1 MAPATRRSSGFGS
14 HANSPSNL
22 DHILEHFNQFKRKH
36 ITQNRDIIKTNALAQ
51 LRIKELEEKVLGLEA
66 EKTQIELE
74 RHRMKARLERA
85 EKAVICIRQGW
96 QLIGAGMTAVASI
109 DGFENVTTEQKQTIT
124 PSSALIALQ
133 QHKQQAHLRP
143 SVRVV
148 LDPNALPGGVARNV
162 ARPPEA
168 DLADLAEE
176 ETIELEEQ
184 HNNDYI
190 SDARF
195 EHQGQITLEEPEIV
209 DDVDSDNGEMGDPVS
224 FAGDGEDTVR
234 LQSDLNN
241 TVPHIHDEVFG
252 QEDDTLLIQ
261 SHPDAEQQS
270 NYHLDLPSSTITGQ
284 RNRVIQRMTSM
295 DSLSSFAD
303 DEEIELSTDDEGGQN
318 SIPKRAPT
326 PVNNGSVRSQNGVGK
341 TKTPR
346 KRKTPSSPEDAR
358 GPLSSISASSSTTD
372 LHQHDTVSASQSE
385 AEMDEEDEENSSNS
399 SNGTRASRR
408 SSMRDRKS
416 VNYALPKLNTKM
428 RKPDPAEL
436 IPAVGSQRKKRQGS
450 MQAGLNGEEVSE
462 INGENSDE
470 EDEPKRRMLKG
481 KNEAASTGNLREI
494 RKLHQEKAQNDES
507 LSPNR
512 EQEKQE
518 DDVEVEAVKH
528 KSSDNQD
535 EEKQSESPRRRSSR
549 QSLRRRSSSSMTSE
563 NGMTGNVTNTTK
575 ADQTKSEETRSQRG
589 GSSSPEDRKVVQR
602 KDNQA
607 EYTLPGM
614 QKPRQSASKIA
625 NSTNGTSTPKWRS
638 MSGGMSNSSSQSSSI
653 GLGPSGS
660 GTPIPKPTIR
670 AGQQG
675 TIKALNK
682 AAGRIQKTS
691 SSVSG
696 LSNNGVSNGNGNSI
710 QQQQKRVTAAFSN
723 GSRTD
728 TQNGKSESQARIL
741 GASAKAN
748 TTARSISG
756 SSTTSS
762 SSSSQSTTGDPT
774 KRNSLHA
781 AMTWHDIPSA
791 SQHN

>member
-14 HANSPSNL
+14 HTNSPSNL

-96 QLIGAGMTAVASI
+96 QLIGAGMAAVASI
-109 DGFENVTTEQKQTIT
+109 DGFENVTTEQQQNVT

-133 QHKQQAHLRP
+133 QHQQKSHIRP

-176 ETIELEEQ
+176 ESMEMEEQ
-184 HNNDYI
+184 DQVANEYTFDQ
-190 SDARF
+190 
-195 EHQGQITLEEPEIV
+195 HQGQITLEEPEPI
-209 DDVDSDNGEMGDPVS
+209 DDGDSDNGEMGDPVS

-234 LQSDLNN
+234 LQTDLND
-241 TVPHIHDEVFG
+241 TVPHIHEEDFR
-252 QEDDTLLIQ
+252 QEHDAPLTQ
-261 SHPDAEQQS
+261 SDLETEQQS
-270 NYHLDLPSSTITGQ
+270 NFHLDLPSSTNGQ
-284 RNRVIQRMTSM
+284 RDRGIQRMTSM

-303 DEEIELSTDDEGGQN
+303 DEEIELSTDDEGGQI
-318 SIPKRAPT
+318 SIPNRAPT
-326 PVNNGSVRSQNGVGK
+326 PVSNGSARSQNGSARV
-341 TKTPR
+341 KTPR
-346 KRKTPSSPEDAR
+346 KRKTPSSPDDAR

-372 LHQHDTVSASQSE
+372 LRQHDIISASQSE
-385 AEMDEEDEENSSNS
+385 AEMDDENSSSS

-408 SSMRDRKS
+408 SSVRDRKS
-416 VNYALPKLNTKM
+416 INYALPKLNTKM
-428 RKPDPAEL
+428 RKPDPADL
-436 IPAVGSQRKKRQGS
+436 IPAIGSQRKKRQGS
-450 MQAGLNGEEVSE
+450 MQAKLNGDELSE
-462 INGENSDE
+462 INGENSEQE
-470 EDEPKRRMLKG
+470 EEPKRRMLKG

-512 EQEKQE
+512 GEQEKQRDQSE
-518 DDVEVEAVKH
+518 MEA
-528 KSSDNQD
+528 SDEKTITNQ
-535 EEKQSESPRRRSSR
+535 EEEQPQQQPTESPRRRSSR
-549 QSLRRRSSSSMTSE
+549 QSLGRRSSSSMTSE
-563 NGMTGNVTNTTK
+563 NGGTGNANTNK
-575 ADQTKSEETRSQRG
+575 NQQRSDETQSQRG
-589 GSSSPEDRKVVQR
+589 RSSSPEDRKVVQR

-607 EYTLPGM
+607 EYTLPDI
-614 QKPRQSASKIA
+614 QKSRQSASKLSNA
-625 NSTNGTSTPKWRS
+625 ANGTSTPKWRS
-638 MSGGMSNSSSQSSSI
+638 MSGGMSSASSQS
-653 GLGPSGS
+653 LGPS

-682 AAGRIQKTS
+682 VAGRIQKPT

-696 LSNNGVSNGNGNSI
+696 LSNNGVSNGNPI
-710 QQQQKRVTAAFSN
+710 QQQKRVVAPFSN
-723 GSRTD
+723 GARAASD
-728 TQNGKSESQARIL
+728 APSQTRIL

-748 TTARSISG
+748 STARSVSG
-756 SSTTSS
+756 SSASS
-762 SSSSQSTTGDPT
+762 SSSSVTGSSSQSTAGDPT

-781 AMTWHDIPSA
+781 ALTWHDIPSA
-791 SQHN
+791 SQQN

>member
-109 DGFENVTTEQKQTIT
+109 DGFEKVTEQQQAVT
-124 PSSALIALQ
+124 PSSALLALQ
-133 QHKQQAHLRP
+133 QHQQKSHIRP
-143 SVRVV
+143 STRVV

-176 ETIELEEQ
+176 ESMELEEQ
-184 HNNDYI
+184 QQVENVYV
-190 SDARF
+190 SDAQF
-195 EHQGQITLEEPEIV
+195 ENQGQITLEEPEV
-209 DDVDSDNGEMGDPVS
+209 GDDRDSDNGELGDPVS

-234 LQSDLNN
+234 LQTDLND
-241 TVPHIHDEVFG
+241 TIPHIHEEIFR
-252 QEDDTLLIQ
+252 QENNTPLTQ
-261 SHPDAEQQS
+261 SNLETEQQS
-270 NYHLDLPSSTITGQ
+270 NYHLDLPGSTNGQ
-284 RNRVIQRMTSM
+284 RDRVIQRMTSM

-303 DEEIELSTDDEGGQN
+303 DEEIELSTDDEGGH
-318 SIPKRAPT
+318 IPIPNRAPT
-326 PVNNGSVRSQNGVGK
+326 PVSNGSTRSQNGTVR

-372 LHQHDTVSASQSE
+372 LHQQDTISASQSE
-385 AEMDEEDEENSSNS
+385 AEMDEENSSSS

-408 SSMRDRKS
+408 SSVRDRKS

-428 RKPDPAEL
+428 RKPDPVDL
-436 IPAVGSQRKKRQGS
+436 IPAIGSQRKKRQGS
-450 MQAGLNGEEVSE
+450 MQAGLNGDEISE
-462 INGENSDE
+462 MNGENSEQE
-470 EDEPKRRMLKG
+470 EEPKRRMLKG

-512 EQEKQE
+512 EQDKQE
-518 DDVEVEAVKH
+518 DQSEMETSTEKTIP
-528 KSSDNQD
+528 NQD
-535 EEKQSESPRRRSSR
+535 ERQQSDSPRRRSSR
-549 QSLRRRSSSSMTSE
+549 QSLGRRSSSSMTSE
-563 NGMTGNVTNTTK
+563 NGGTTTN
-575 ADQTKSEETRSQRG
+575 QQKSEEGRSARDR
-589 GSSSPEDRKVVQR
+589 SSSPEDRKVIQG

-607 EYTLPGM
+607 ADYTLPGM
-614 QKPRQSASKIA
+614 QKSRQSASKLSS
-625 NSTNGTSTPKWRS
+625 STNGTSTPKWRS
-638 MSGGMSNSSSQSSSI
+638 MSGGMSSASSQS
-653 GLGPSGS
+653 LGPS

-670 AGQQG
+670 TGQQG

-682 AAGRIQKTS
+682 AAGRIQKPI

-696 LSNNGVSNGNGNSI
+696 LSNGNGNPI
-710 QQQQKRVTAAFSN
+710 QQQQQQKRVVAPFAN
-723 GSRTD
+723 GARATSD
-728 TQNGKSESQARIL
+728 TQSQSRIL

-748 TTARSISG
+748 STARSVSG
-756 SSTTSS
+756 SSATSS
-762 SSSSQSTTGDPT
+762 SSSSATGPSSQSTAGDPT

-781 AMTWHDIPSA
+781 AMTWHDVSSA
-791 SQHN
+791 SQQN